1 MTSIVPA
8 EAVSLATAK
17 LEGETG
23 ERKRKKK
30 DEKKNGICPGWLLF
44 SYEITIPLSPRE
56 IIDRHGNNTGVA
68 GLNISD

>member
-17 LEGETG
+17 LEGEAG

-30 DEKKNGICPGWLLF
+30 KKEKKNVISAP
-44 SYEITIPLSPRE
+44 
-56 IIDRHGNNTGVA
+56 A
-68 GLNISD
+68 GFCLAMK